1 MTNKVYR
8 DILYHKPEFFF
19 HISREKAEE
28 PTCAGRGGRHVRR
41 KKRGTEKDTKISYFI
56 QWGNSYIREK
66 TCLKNNQD
74 LKKETDSEY
83 VDAIFRTII
92 DNSADNI
99 TILLSGSSI
108 RLMSEL
114 NKSYNPL

>member
-1 MTNKVYR
+1 M
-8 DILYHKPEFFF
+8 
-19 HISREKAEE
+19 
-28 PTCAGRGGRHVRR
+28 
-41 KKRGTEKDTKISYFI
+41 
-56 QWGNSYIREK
+56 
-66 TCLKNNQD
+66 KNNQD

-114 NKSYNPL
+114 NKSDNPL